1 MGYRYYGCQEDRA
14 TISFWLWIELYHFE
28 YTDISA
34 DKKEINERDTVTV
47 KAKVKNTGN
56 MTGKEIVQLYVRD
69 IEHSVIRPEKE
80 LKEFCKVELAPGRRQ
95 PLSLYWIKGLLLIT
109 MPILKIGM

>member
-1 MGYRYYGCQEDRA
+1 M
-14 TISFWLWIELYHFE
+14 
-28 YTDISA
+28 
-34 DKKEINERDTVTV
+34 

-56 MTGKEIVQLYVRD
+56 MTGKEIGSFIRD

-80 LKEFCKVELAPGRRQ
+80 LKEFCKVELAPGQ
-95 PLSLYWIKGLLLIT
+95 EATVEFVLIKGLLLIT

>member
-1 MGYRYYGCQEDRA
+1 M
-14 TISFWLWIELYHFE
+14 
-28 YTDISA
+28 
-34 DKKEINERDTVTV
+34 

-80 LKEFCKVELAPGRRQ
+80 LKEFCKWNLLPGRRQ
-95 PLSLYWIKGLLLIT
+95 TAVEFVLDKRAFAYYNADS
-109 MPILKIGM
+109 